1 MNYVGKPQEF
11 LVLRKHICLKQ
22 KGESALG
29 PAELATGR
37 IMIIRK

>member
-1 MNYVGKPQEF
+1 MNYVGKSQEF
-11 LVLRKHICLKQ
+11 LVLRKICLKE

-29 PAELATGR
+29 PAELVTGR